1 MYINSMV
8 YRLAMLFKQSIMM
21 TPTQINT
28 EIMRLEE
35 QLRELNRRCNTDKS
49 VCKNIRSITTEIG
62 RLRLL
67 LNE

>member
-1 MYINSMV
+1 MV

-35 QLRELNRRCNTDKS
+35 QLRELNRRCCTDKS